1 LMGKTELSV
10 GLEGKFS
17 IYHCAAVGYID
28 GTARVRQFTDE
39 AVRRP
44 EVVALRSKV
53 EAQTDDTLPT
63 SAARVQ
69 ITGRDGG
76 QWEEF
81 VEAATGTPGNPMS
94 DADLVEK
101 FLDLVADRFTAIQA
115 KRIADQA
122 LAADELADVR
132 KLMEL
137 LQ

>member
-1 LMGKTELSV
+1 
-10 GLEGKFS
+10 
-17 IYHCAAVGYID
+17 
-28 GTARVRQFTDE
+28 
-39 AVRRP
+39 
-44 EVVALRSKV
+44 
-53 EAQTDDTLPT
+53 
-63 SAARVQ
+63 VQ

-137 LQ
+137 LQLSQ